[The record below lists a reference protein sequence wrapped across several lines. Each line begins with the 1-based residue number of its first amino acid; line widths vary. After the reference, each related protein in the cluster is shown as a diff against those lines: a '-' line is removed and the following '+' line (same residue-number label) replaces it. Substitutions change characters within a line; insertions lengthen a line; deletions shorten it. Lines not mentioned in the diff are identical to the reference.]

1 LLLDLVPAKDR
12 CEPLY
17 RPRDCSYL
25 GSLMNRLLLSTDF
38 FTLIIDCPATQ
49 KENKM
54 AFQSMLSGAECSTGN
69 NALSQML
76 KHTNGD
82 RSLQQG
88 DRTNAGPSFQG
99 PASIRQGVPNG
110 NNPEAEA
117 FFRQQQ
123 NQQRNFAQSQGG
135 SAYDFE
141 QMKNEMNRIN
151 EARSAAGGGGGSNV
165 WADEMA
171 RLGIHPG
178 QGPQMIPPEVLRQM
192 GIGSGGGGPN
202 MSEMEAVYAGSGGGG
217 ADSAQAHAWRQ
228 QYGTHTPLQQ
238 QTSASRGDNGGA
250 SYASRGG
257 SYGMNGMGMMGG
269 MSGMGMGMGMG
280 GGMSSMYNRAPLSSA
295 NKTSTQQSSRFV
307 ELDDA
312 KWEEQFAKLDDA
324 SSATEIGKGK
334 GKASED
340 GLPSQEE
347 QDAAIR
353 RELDELEKDVSAEG
367 TQSQKRFEELWNAMN
382 AGNAVDPDLAEWER
396 ELNDARTKV
405 EDEMYQHPGGGIG
418 MGEAARREVAGLDG
432 TEDALLDGFGTISA
446 DGYPRL
452 GSYRFDNRN
461 PFVTHPDPLSE
472 GLRLLGS
479 GGSLAD
485 AALLF
490 EVATQRDAVGGTGGE
505 QNEVDVQRRSK
516 SEAWRRL
523 GEAQA
528 MNERETQAIRALEE
542 AIKIDEGN
550 LEAYMALAISYTNE
564 GYDSAAHSTL
574 ERYMQ
579 RAYPQIK
586 PEPLPASISGAKDP
600 IDGSMSATGEN
611 PWASLNRVT
620 SLFLQAA
627 REGNATGRIDPEVQV
642 GLGVLFY
649 SNSSYDQARDCF
661 EAALQARPNDF
672 LLWNRLGATLAN
684 GGKPEEA
691 IEAYHK
697 ALELRPTFTRAI
709 YNLSVSCLNLGAH
722 HEAAEHLLAA
732 LSLQATHT
740 LPDIP
745 AEVNDGQFRPSPL
758 AEVQESSNLWSTLRR
773 IFLCMDRMDLAQHAH
788 VGSDLSQ
795 FRKEGFEF

>member
-1 LLLDLVPAKDR
+1 
-12 CEPLY
+12 
-17 RPRDCSYL
+17 
-25 GSLMNRLLLSTDF
+25 
-38 FTLIIDCPATQ
+38 
-49 KENKM
+49 M

-69 NALSQML
+69 NALSQLL
-76 KHTNGD
+76 KHSSGD

-88 DRTNAGPSFQG
+88 DRTAGPSFQG
-99 PASIRQGVPNG
+99 QGSMRQGG
-110 NNPEAEA
+110 STGSGGGAEAEA

-123 NQQRNFAQSQGG
+123 AQQRNFGQQQGG
-135 SAYDFE
+135 AAFE
-141 QMKNEMNRIN
+141 FELMKNEMNRLN
-151 EARSAAGGGGGSNV
+151 GANTPNGGG
-165 WADEMA
+165 WAEEMA
-171 RLGIHPG
+171 RQGG
-178 QGPQMIPPEVLRQM
+178 QGPQTIPPEVLRQM
-192 GIGSGGGGPN
+192 GVGNGGGGPS
-202 MSEMEAVYAGSGGGG
+202 MADMEAIFTRGGGGG
-217 ADSAQAHAWRQ
+217 AEAGRAWRQ
-228 QYGTHTPLQQ
+228 QYGGYSPQQ
-238 QTSASRGDNGGA
+238 HQATASDRDNGGAA
-250 SYASRGG
+250 SYASRPGAYG
-257 SYGMNGMGMMGG
+257 SSGMGG
-269 MSGMGMGMGMG
+269 MAM
-280 GGMSSMYNRAPLSSA
+280 GGMSSMYNRAPQYTA
-295 NKTSTQQSSRFV
+295 NKTSAQQADRFV
-307 ELDDA
+307 ELDNA
-312 KWEEQFAKLDDA
+312 KWEEQFAKLDDQPQETMA
-324 SSATEIGKGK
+324 DKGK

-340 GLPSQEE
+340 QLPSQEE
-347 QDAAIR
+347 QDRSIR
-353 RELDELEKDVSAEG
+353 NALDELEQDVQADGIE
-367 TQSQKRFEELWNAMN
+367 SQTRFEELWNAMN
-382 AGNAVDPDLAEWER
+382 AGNAADVDLAEWEK
-396 ELNDARTKV
+396 ELSDARQKV
-405 EDEMYQHPGGGIG
+405 QDEMYVHPGGGIG
-418 MGEAARREVAGLDG
+418 LGEAARREVGGLDG
-432 TEDALLDGFGTISA
+432 TEDALLDGFGSVNE

-452 GSYRFDNRN
+452 GGYRFDGQN

-472 GLRLLGS
+472 GLRLLGN

-490 EVATQRDAVGGTGGE
+490 EVATQREATGGSGGE

-574 ERYMQ
+574 EKYMQ
-579 RAYPQIK
+579 RAYPHIK
-586 PEPLPASISGAKDP
+586 PEPLPASIVGAKDP
-600 IDGSMSATGEN
+600 IQGTLSPTGDN

-627 REGNATGRIDPEVQV
+627 REGNASGRIDPEVQV

-649 SNSSYDQARDCF
+649 SNSSYSQAKDCF

-722 HEAAEHLLAA
+722 HEAAEHVLAA
-732 LSLQATHT
+732 LALQQTHA
-740 LPDIP
+740 LPDVP
-745 AEVNDGQFRPSPL
+745 SEVSAGQPKVAPL
-758 AEVQESSNLWSTLRR
+758 SEAQESSNLWSTLRR

-788 VGSDLSQ
+788 VGSDLHQ